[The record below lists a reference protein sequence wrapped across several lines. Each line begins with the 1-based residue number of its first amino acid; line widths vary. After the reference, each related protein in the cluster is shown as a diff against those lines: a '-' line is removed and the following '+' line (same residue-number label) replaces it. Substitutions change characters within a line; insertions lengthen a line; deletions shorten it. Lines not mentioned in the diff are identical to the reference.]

1 MAVLQSIDDARE
13 ERIGRDGVTAA
24 AYADALAHSADA
36 LAWIRARHAD
46 GKLPLLRLPEKTD
59 DLAGISGAAERLLA
73 GAADIV
79 FLGTGGSSLGGQTV
93 AQLAGCGVPGLGALR
108 DGPRLHFMDN
118 LDPDTYAALLAR
130 LPPAFP
136 HRRPKSSS
144 ASPSPRSRAGA
155 TACAIFSP
163 ATASP
168 CSITPPTW
176 AAASRC

>member
-93 AQLAGCGVPGLGALR
+93 AQLAGCRGSALCA
-108 DGPRLHFMDN
+108 
-118 LDPDTYAALLAR
+118 TAR
-130 LPPAFP
+130 ACTSWTISIPTPM
-136 HRRPKSSS
+136 RRCWHGCR
-144 ASPSPRSRAGA
+144 SPRRASSRYRN
-155 TACAIFSP
+155 P
-163 ATASP
+163 AAP
-168 CSITPPTW
+168 
-176 AAASRC
+176 ARR